1 MIVRH
6 GRRRGFAGLSLAV
19 VVLLSVIA
27 VGAASA
33 DSPSLLPR
41 HWVIPLKRVEAH
53 FPQVN
58 RQASTGKNTTSS
70 GKPIAS
76 RQVIYANHGSSRKVT
91 LSVDRYSKRKRASSA
106 FREAVRK
113 SKQIPGFKPLP
124 KPKVGQKAFAGTVTQ
139 GDETHVGVIA
149 LQGSLIMQSTI
160 AGYQATDSNVS
171 RIVRVTRKQVAA
183 AKRKCSK
190 RPRCQPR

>member
-1 MIVRH
+1 ML
-6 GRRRGFAGLSLAV
+6 RRFAGLTLVV
-19 VVLLSVIA
+19 VVLLSVTA
-27 VGAASA
+27 AGATSAAST
-33 DSPSLLPR
+33 SLLPR
-41 HWVIPLKRVEAH
+41 QWIVPLKTAQRF
-53 FPQVN
+53 FPQITK
-58 RQASTGKNTTSS
+58 QEGTGKNTTSS

-91 LSVDRYSKRKRASSA
+91 LSVDRYAKRRRASTA
-106 FREAVRK
+106 FKEAVRK
-113 SKQIPGFKPLP
+113 SKEVKGFRPLP

-160 AGYQATDSNVS
+160 AGYKASDSNVS
-171 RIVRVTRKQVAA
+171 KIVRLTRKQVAK

-190 RPRCQPR
+190 RPRCYPR